1 MGRTQ
6 PVTMHEVFM
15 HYTASRRITEEDIAR
30 YGSWEKA
37 FEAFEAQRED
47 DEE

>member
-1 MGRTQ
+1 
-6 PVTMHEVFM
+6 MHEVFM
-15 HYTASRRITEEDIAR
+15 HYTADHKITEADIER

-37 FEAFEAQRED
+37 FEAYEAQRED

>member
-1 MGRTQ
+1 MGRERLA
-6 PVTMHEVFM
+6 TMNEVFM
-15 HYTASRRITEEDIAR
+15 HYTASQRITEEDIQR

-37 FEAFEAQRED
+37 FEAFEAQRA

>member
-1 MGRTQ
+1 MEHEV
-6 PVTMHEVFM
+6 PATMHEVFM
-15 HYTASRRITEEDIAR
+15 YYTASQQITVEDVQR

-37 FEAFEAQRED
+37 FEALEAQRI